1 MASLSRA
8 RVFYSGDS
16 SVFARRVIRHRLR
29 LLQRAIERELAE
41 LAAEPAPRA

>member
-1 MASLSRA
+1 MASLERA
-8 RVFYSGDS
+8 REFYRGDS
-16 SVFARRVIRHRLR
+16 GTFARKVIRNRLR